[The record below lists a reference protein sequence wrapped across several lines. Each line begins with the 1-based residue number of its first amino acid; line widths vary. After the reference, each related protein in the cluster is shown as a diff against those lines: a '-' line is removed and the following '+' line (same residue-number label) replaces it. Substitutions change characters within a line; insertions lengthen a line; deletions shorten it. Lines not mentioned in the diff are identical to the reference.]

1 LRPEGE
7 ARRWF
12 EQAQNDLAFARY
24 ARDGG
29 YHHQACF
36 VSQQA
41 AEKAIK
47 ALLYHRGVRR
57 VIGHSV
63 AQLAASDPTLAPLFD
78 GLWDGF
84 KELDLFYI
92 PTRYPNGLPGG
103 APFQAFTARQ
113 ADRAIATTGDLLS
126 RITGELG
133 PPGEAP
139 GDVG

>member
-1 LRPEGE
+1 MKPEGE
-7 ARRWF
+7 GQRWLDQAR
-12 EQAQNDLAFARY
+12 NDLAFARY

-41 AEKAIK
+41 AEKALK

-63 AQLAASDPTLAPLFD
+63 AQLAASDAELVPFFD
-78 GLWDGF
+78 GLWEGL

-103 APFQAFTARQ
+103 APYQAFTERQ
-113 ADRAIATTGDLLS
+113 ANRAIATAEDLLS
-126 RITGELG
+126 RISAGMGHGGTEDEV
-133 PPGEAP
+133 P
-139 GDVG
+139 